1 MSNTL
6 YKIIKGRVILLI
18 IFLWASSLL
27 AQPDSVFY
35 KGDAFSCNYHLTSGM
50 LNGHYISYY
59 NNGVKKAE
67 GNFKYNTRIG
77 EWSVWDSTGKLKTKR
92 VYTDPFEYKRVYPE
106 IPIEGPASLLS
117 SPIYKLHRDSAGA
130 WERYDLEWITI
141 KYKQRDFKSFYTSQN
156 QLFFNCQALYN
167 TLCEAAMKDK
177 ESVYGGGKDK
187 DNIYP
192 KIDISTIDTSK
203 VKLAGFR
210 IKSDWYFD
218 DKRLEGDPRVLWIT
232 VLVTY
237 KNNLKDTADLFTLY
251 YRDVQEMFLK
261 MKVLN
266 TNLSP
271 YIQNLDDVF
280 FFSSFGFEK
289 YAKKVAIDSPLQY
302 THTSGNKVPNGLLEE
317 VNTEHNLWIYFN
329 K

>member
-141 KYKQRDFKSFYTSQN
+141 KYKQRDFKCFYTSEN
-156 QLFFNCQALYN
+156 QLFFDCQALYN
-167 TLCEAAMKDK
+167 TLYEAAVKDK
-177 ESVYGGGKDK
+177 VRIFGSKDE
-187 DNIYP
+187 DNTFD
-192 KIDISTIDTSK
+192 KMDIKTIDTSK

-218 DKRLEGDPRVLWIT
+218 DKRLEGDGRVIFIT
-232 VLVTY
+232 VLATD
-237 KNNLKDTADLFTLY
+237 KNNPKDTADLFTIY
-251 YRDVQEMFLK
+251 YLDVQPILARK
-261 MKVLN
+261 KVLN
-266 TNLSP
+266 TTLSP

-289 YAKKVAIDSPLQY
+289 YAKKVHTDSRPQY
-302 THTSGNKVPNGLLEE
+302 IYAPENRVSNGLLEE
-317 VNTEHNLWIYFN
+317 IETEHNLWAYFN